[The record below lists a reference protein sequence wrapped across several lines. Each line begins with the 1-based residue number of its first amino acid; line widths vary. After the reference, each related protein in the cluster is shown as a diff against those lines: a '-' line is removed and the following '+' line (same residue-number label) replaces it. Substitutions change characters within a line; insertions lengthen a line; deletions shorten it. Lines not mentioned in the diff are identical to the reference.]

1 MRPQHRARF
10 VSSRRRRAS
19 RQLVELPT
27 TQTASFEIFQSTG
40 TARSLLMGVLA
51 LFLLSSCA
59 LRPVQK
65 SVAKSTSSRSESVNS
80 GHSTK
85 LSSAPEVRVR
95 QLEKRL
101 RDTRRKMESLRDQ
114 NQVLR
119 NKVKSLEVTG
129 RGEIEAPAPLDAF
142 PPHPQDR
149 GSEAQAR
156 LATGAGLHRS
166 VTAQPM
172 SAPPAVLM
180 APEVAHEGL
189 DPEAE
194 AAWAQF
200 QAASQKR
207 EAAGVENILE
217 ASELGALDAG
227 DRELYESVITAIRHK
242 RLGDAERVVLMME
255 RSFADSPELDNA
267 YHQLALAWLDKGE
280 VTRAESLWD
289 TLLLKCPQGD
299 KRAAALLG
307 KALLAKNR
315 SAEEGRSLFRK
326 LVASFPGSPEAYRA
340 SLELALIDQQFDSQF
355 RSTGKRAAQAAEAPA
370 SGVSRGAQ

>member
-1 MRPQHRARF
+1 
-10 VSSRRRRAS
+10 
-19 RQLVELPT
+19 
-27 TQTASFEIFQSTG
+27 
-40 TARSLLMGVLA
+40 
-51 LFLLSSCA
+51 
-59 LRPVQK
+59 
-65 SVAKSTSSRSESVNS
+65 
-80 GHSTK
+80 
-85 LSSAPEVRVR
+85 
-95 QLEKRL
+95 
-101 RDTRRKMESLRDQ
+101 
-114 NQVLR
+114 
-119 NKVKSLEVTG
+119 
-129 RGEIEAPAPLDAF
+129 
-142 PPHPQDR
+142 
-149 GSEAQAR
+149 
-156 LATGAGLHRS
+156 
-166 VTAQPM
+166 
-172 SAPPAVLM
+172 M